1 MIDLI
6 DLKIYRTSYYGYLWC
21 TNQLQTGGAP
31 PCTKS
36 MPKFWDLSTGG
47 IPKLNKHI
55 IRLFSHKRWRV
66 NFQRCSA
73 WRHVEKIVQRNIVIF
88 SGQRS
93 RRGLDPSGFFCHRW
107 ETTRLE
113 APFLRWI
120 WSFFWKRHS
129 DSLIYWEAV
138 CIYIMIYRNIFEK
151 PQNRQKKMER
161 GPAVLLRSLT
171 NFETLGATDFDPS
184 QYFILFEM
192 LVVFEFS
199 RVIQFL
205 LVLLAARF
213 LLDSYITL
221 LCIRPIWL

>member
-1 MIDLI
+1 MWRRLSNGILWFSLVSVVGGDWIPLFFLPSLGNYQVGSTI
-6 DLKIYRTSYYGYLWC
+6 FEMDLKL
-21 TNQLQTGGAP
+21 
-31 PCTKS
+31 
-36 MPKFWDLSTGG
+36 
-47 IPKLNKHI
+47 
-55 IRLFSHKRWRV
+55 
-66 NFQRCSA
+66 
-73 WRHVEKIVQRNIVIF
+73 
-88 SGQRS
+88 
-93 RRGLDPSGFFCHRW
+93 
-107 ETTRLE
+107 
-113 APFLRWI
+113 
-120 WSFFWKRHS
+120 FFWKRHS

-138 CIYIMIYRNIFEK
+138 CIYIYIMIYSNIFEK